1 MYGKIK
7 DTLKKEIEE
16 IFGETAINIVSDYI
30 YNINYNAVLENNII
44 TSECNLELTS
54 NYKIF
59 TTNGEKKII
68 IEDILENNQYKISGY
83 YNNSNEDIFIQG
95 HLVNDF
101 HVLDKNAIF
110 TVNVGATQELYK
122 IIKNQELMI
131 NNLISR
137 IEILENAYKDNLSN

>member
-1 MYGKIK
+1 M
-7 DTLKKEIEE
+7 
-16 IFGETAINIVSDYI
+16 
-30 YNINYNAVLENNII
+30 
-44 TSECNLELTS
+44 
-54 NYKIF
+54 
-59 TTNGEKKII
+59 
-68 IEDILENNQYKISGY
+68 ENNQYKISGY